1 MDCNGTLTRN
11 VNVTNL
17 IGNVTVN
24 IDTTGPA
31 NVDLT
36 GQDVTLNILNSATQV
51 TNNSGTSAI
60 LIVSTGNVNVTNE
73 VQLSGVAV
81 FGRINDINDIN
92 GSNGRNDLN
101 FTSTVAIPST
111 QFAALNFLTPNSD
124 TNINVTDVSGDINA
138 IVIRNGIRNG
148 NSAGDI
154 SITSTGTIS
163 SFGPSRLTRP
173 SDAIDI
179 NHRGG
184 AGDITLNVHDVISEN
199 ARAIHIAVSYTHLT
213 LPTILRV

>member
-1 MDCNGTLTRN
+1 MFESVPASLNKPKTNSHKIKFKALLTGSLAALTVSLSSTASAQVLIPRVSIPSECTTSQTSQTSQNEIVVDCNGTLTRN

-73 VQLSGVAV
+73 VQLSGVSV
-81 FGRINDINDIN
+81 FGL
-92 GSNGRNDLN
+92 SL
-101 FTSTVAIPST
+101 
-111 QFAALNFLTPNSD
+111 
-124 TNINVTDVSGDINA
+124 
-138 IVIRNGIRNG
+138 
-148 NSAGDI
+148 
-154 SITSTGTIS
+154 
-163 SFGPSRLTRP
+163 
-173 SDAIDI
+173 
-179 NHRGG
+179 
-184 AGDITLNVHDVISEN
+184 
-199 ARAIHIAVSYTHLT
+199 IHI
-213 LPTILRV
+213 